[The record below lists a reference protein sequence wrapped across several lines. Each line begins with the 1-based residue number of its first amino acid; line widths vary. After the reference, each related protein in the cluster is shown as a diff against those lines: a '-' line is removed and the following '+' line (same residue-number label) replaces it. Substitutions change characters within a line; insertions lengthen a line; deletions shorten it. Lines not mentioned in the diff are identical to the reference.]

1 MEYFKF
7 FLNLFDRRR
16 VLLIVKNH
24 RVRTLPWVGI
34 LAVTFIIMGL
44 SAGQAAKNFEFPLAE
59 LLKKVPGVER
69 VFSDRG

>member
-1 MEYFKF
+1 
-7 FLNLFDRRR
+7 
-16 VLLIVKNH
+16 
-24 RVRTLPWVGI
+24 
-34 LAVTFIIMGL
+34 MGL